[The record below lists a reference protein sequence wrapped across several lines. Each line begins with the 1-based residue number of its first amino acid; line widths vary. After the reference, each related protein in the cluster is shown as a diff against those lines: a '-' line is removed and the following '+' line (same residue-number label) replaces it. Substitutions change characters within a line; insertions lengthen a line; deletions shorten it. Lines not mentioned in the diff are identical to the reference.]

1 MCSITDPRLAL
12 IGLAIDELAEAARVA
27 AGDPGPGTPGTTAEG
42 TMTQDSGCQ
51 DAMARDTMAHD
62 TMAERVARIWAM
74 VADLDPGLAHRLS
87 QYTDQPTTDQRAT
100 GHPTTG
106 NTSTGQPTPDPG
118 HA

>member
-42 TMTQDSGCQ
+42 TTAQDSGSRAAVAQ
-51 DAMARDTMAHD
+51 D

-87 QYTDQPTTDQRAT
+87 QYTDQPTTSQ
-100 GHPTTG
+100 PTTG
-106 NTSTGQPTPDPG
+106 NTSTGQPTADPG

>member
-1 MCSITDPRLAL
+1 MCSITDRRLAL

-27 AGDPGPGTPGTTAEG
+27 AGDPGPGTTGTTAEG
-42 TMTQDSGCQ
+42 TMTQDSGSQ
-51 DAMARDTMAHD
+51 DAMAQD

-87 QYTDQPTTDQRAT
+87 QYTDQPTTSQ
-100 GHPTTG
+100 PTTG

>member
-42 TMTQDSGCQ
+42 TTTQDSGSQ

-74 VADLDPGLAHRLS
+74 VADLDPGLARRLS
-87 QYTDQPTTDQRAT
+87 QYTDQPTTSQ
-100 GHPTTG
+100 PTTG
-106 NTSTGQPTPDPG
+106 STSTGQPTPDPG

>member
-1 MCSITDPRLAL
+1 MCSIVDPRLAL

-42 TMTQDSGCQ
+42 TTTQDSESQ
-51 DAMARDTMAHD
+51 DAMAQD

-87 QYTDQPTTDQRAT
+87 QYTDQPTTSQ
-100 GHPTTG
+100 PTTG

>member
-27 AGDPGPGTPGTTAEG
+27 AGDPGPGTPGPTAEG
-42 TMTQDSGCQ
+42 TMTQDSGSQ
-51 DAMARDTMAHD
+51 DAMARD

-74 VADLDPGLAHRLS
+74 VADLDPGLARRLS
-87 QYTDQPTTDQRAT
+87 QYTDQPTTSQ
-100 GHPTTG
+100 PTTG

>member
-42 TMTQDSGCQ
+42 TMTQDSGSQ
-51 DAMARDTMAHD
+51 DAMAQD

-87 QYTDQPTTDQRAT
+87 QYTDQPTTSQ
-100 GHPTTG
+100 PTTG